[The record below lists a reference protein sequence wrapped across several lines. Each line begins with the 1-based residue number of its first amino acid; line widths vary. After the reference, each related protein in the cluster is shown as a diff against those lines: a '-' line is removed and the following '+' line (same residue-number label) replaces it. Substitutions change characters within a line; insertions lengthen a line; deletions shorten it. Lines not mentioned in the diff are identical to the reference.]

1 MLKPQN
7 KTSARPQPREFNIT
21 GSIIP
26 EEHYCVDLTPQINNL
41 RRLVE
46 KRTYFVIN
54 RPRQFGKTTALNFLA
69 QSLQASGKYAPVLIS
84 FQGFT
89 QRSHITEAR
98 FFTTVAKHI
107 AERVMR
113 VFPNLPESTQ
123 AVSAVN
129 DQDGFFDWL
138 RNLCEHLPKKLVLLI
153 DEIDAAPENVIIG
166 FLAGLR
172 EMYLQ
177 RAQEPAPHCVCLAG
191 MHDIKNLQARYRE
204 EKHSRGSASPF
215 NIAIDYELPPFSL
228 ANIRQYYLEHTAATG
243 QVFDEKVFARMHEV
257 TSGHPWLVSSLAKLL
272 VEKIAPKP
280 RQKIRLEH
288 VQKAI
293 QELIASRNANF
304 DSLFKNAHHPRL
316 FPLVLDLLEGEKYRY
331 NIQDDDIDLGVKYG
345 IFAESE
351 RRLGVANLIYAQVL
365 FQHFEREL
373 KGLGIKEIVAANH
386 FEDRHGRLNFRLI
399 LEKFQAFMKAKG
411 REVVEHPT
419 FREATG
425 QLLLLSY
432 LDQLVNGKGW
442 TFKEVRTGKGRI
454 DVLCCYGRQKE
465 VVELKLWYGAS
476 RYSQGLQQL
485 VKYLESESLDHGYL
499 VVFDRREGAAHEY
512 ATSTHV
518 VANKRIEAWVM

>member
-1 MLKPQN
+1 MSKSQN
-7 KTSARPQPREFNIT
+7 KFSARPQPRKFNIA

-26 EEHYCVDLTPQINNL
+26 EKHYYVDLTPQIKKL
-41 RRLVE
+41 FALVE
-46 KRTYFVIN
+46 EETYFVIN
-54 RPRQFGKTTALNFLA
+54 RPRQFGKTTVLNFLA
-69 QSLQASGKYAPVLIS
+69 QSLRASGKYASVLIS

-89 QRSHITEAR
+89 QSLNITEAEFYAEAAKFIQKDLALTPARAVETNRAVPAIGSR
-98 FFTTVAKHI
+98 F
-107 AERVMR
+107 
-113 VFPNLPESTQ
+113 
-123 AVSAVN
+123 
-129 DQDGFFDWL
+129 DFFDWL
-138 RNLCEHLPKKLVLLI
+138 EKACQGRKLVLLI

-177 RAQEPAPHCVCLAG
+177 RGRKPAPHCVCLAG
-191 MHDIKNLQARYRE
+191 VHDIKNLQARYRE

-432 LDQLVNGKGW
+432 IDQLVNGKGW

-465 VVELKLWYGAS
+465 VVELKLWYGAN

-499 VVFDRREGAAHEY
+499 VVLDRRENSPRDY
-512 ATSTHV
+512 ATSEHR
-518 VANKRIEAWVM
+518 VAGKHIQAWVI